1 MFNFFKKNKLFT
13 QLASINLVS
22 KIGDKL
28 FYTAML
34 TTATSLTD
42 GSIAVMV
49 VSASET
55 LPILISLF
63 LGVVADR

>member
-34 TTATSLTD
+34 TTATSLPD